1 MTQTNGRVLIDRER
15 IASRV
20 NALALEVL
28 EAHAVAATP
37 GQPAPA
43 ITLIPVL
50 TGSFVF
56 AADLIR
62 RLPVPLQVFPISI
75 SSYPGTATQSRE
87 ARVREGLT
95 DLPDDMA
102 GRHVLVV
109 DDILDTGQ
117 TLGLVQDM
125 LAERGPASL
134 RICVLLRKDRPRVRE
149 VEADFVAFD
158 IPDEFV
164 VGYGLDYDDYY
175 RNLPEI
181 LTLPADAPSPG

>member
-1 MTQTNGRVLIDRER
+1 MQTDAGSVMIDREQIAQR
-15 IASRV
+15 ID
-20 NALALEVL
+20 ALAGELRDVYGHGPD
-28 EAHAVAATP
+28 AKP
-37 GQPAPA
+37 

-50 TGSFVF
+50 TGAFMF
-56 AADLIR
+56 TADLIR
-62 RLPVPLQVFPISI
+62 RLPGPLQVFPISI
-75 SSYPGTATQSRE
+75 SSYPGAATKARQ

-95 DLPDDMA
+95 DLPDDLSD
-102 GRHVLVV
+102 RHVLVV

-117 TLGLVQDM
+117 TLGLVHD
-125 LAERGPASL
+125 LLSAKAPASL
-134 RICVLLRKDRPRVRE
+134 RICVLLRKDVPRVRD

-181 LTLPADAPSPG
+181 IALPPGGAPA